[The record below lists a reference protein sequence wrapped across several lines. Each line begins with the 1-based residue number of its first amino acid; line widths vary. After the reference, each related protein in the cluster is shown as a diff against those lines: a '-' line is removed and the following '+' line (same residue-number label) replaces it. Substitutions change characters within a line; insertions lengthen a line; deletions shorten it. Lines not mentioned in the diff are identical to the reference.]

1 MTKTETI
8 RHLPTSEQVQAAAQD
23 LKQLPQAI
31 VEHLTPILPSIEL
44 AMEAQRRTIELLT
57 AQAMQQIVQTQAQAL
72 QAIQAQQQTSERA
85 LTSALTR
92 LTEQSSALQTLPK
105 QTKQAA
111 AQAMQAAQEMQDAI
125 SNRPPLTIMQGIVLM
140 VCGAILAAALTL
152 AGMRAFDA
160 PAPPDGQQQAQ
171 QQTPQQPQQQQQ

>member
-1 MTKTETI
+1 MTKTETM

-31 VEHLTPILPSIEL
+31 IEQLAPILPDIEQ
-44 AMEAQRRTIELLT
+44 AMQAQRRTIELLT

-72 QAIQAQQQTSERA
+72 QTIQAQQQTSERA

-105 QTKQAA
+105 QTKEAA
-111 AQAMQAAQEMQDAI
+111 AQAMQAGQEMQDAI
-125 SNRPPLTIMQGIVLM
+125 SNRPPLTLTQGILLM

-160 PAPPDGQQQAQ
+160 PAPQNA
-171 QQTPQQPQQQQQ
+171 PQQPQQQQQ

>member
-1 MTKTETI
+1 MTKLQTI
-8 RHLPTSEQVQAAAQD
+8 QRLPTSAQVQAAAQD
-23 LKQLPQAI
+23 LQQLPRAI
-31 VEHLTPILPSIEL
+31 IEHLTPILPSIDQ
-44 AMEAQRRTIELLT
+44 AMEAQRRTIETLT
-57 AQAMQQIVQTQAQAL
+57 AQAMQRIVQTQTEAL
-72 QAIQAQQQTSERA
+72 QSIQAQQQMTERA
-85 LTSALTR
+85 LIDALAR

-125 SNRPPLTIMQGIVLM
+125 SNRPPLTLMQGILLM

-160 PAPPDGQQQAQ
+160 PAPQNVP
-171 QQTPQQPQQQQQ
+171 QQTPQHPQQQQH

>member
-1 MTKTETI
+1 MTKTETMQ
-8 RHLPTSEQVQAAAQD
+8 HLPTSAQVQAAAQD
-23 LKQLPQAI
+23 LQQLPQAI
-31 VEHLTPILPSIEL
+31 IEQLAPILPDIEQ
-44 AMEAQRRTIELLT
+44 AMQAQRRTIELLT

-72 QAIQAQQQTSERA
+72 QTIQAQQQTSERA

-92 LTEQSSALQTLPK
+92 LTEQSSALQSLPK
-105 QTKQAA
+105 QTRQAA

-160 PAPPDGQQQAQ
+160 PAPPDGQQQ
-171 QQTPQQPQQQQQ
+171 TPQQPQQQQQ

>member
-23 LKQLPQAI
+23 LQQLPQAI
-31 VEHLTPILPSIEL
+31 VEHLTPILPNIEQ
-44 AMEAQRRTIELLT
+44 AMEAQRRTIEALT
-57 AQAMQQIVQTQAQAL
+57 AQAVQRIVQTQAQAL

-92 LTEQSSALQTLPK
+92 LTEQTNALQTLPK

-111 AQAMQAAQEMQDAI
+111 AQAMQAAQSMQQTARKY
-125 SNRPPLTIMQGIVLM
+125 RPLRLWHVLALTLTSS
-140 VCGAILAAALTL
+140 ALAAGLTL
-152 AGMRAFDA
+152 AGMRAFGA
-160 PAPPDGQQQAQ
+160 PAPPDGQQQAPL
-171 QQTPQQPQQQQQ
+171 QTQQQQQ

>member
-1 MTKTETI
+1 MTKTETMQ
-8 RHLPTSEQVQAAAQD
+8 HLPTSEQVQAAAQD

-31 VEHLTPILPSIEL
+31 VEHLTPILPNIEL
-44 AMEAQRRTIELLT
+44 AMEAQRRTIETLT
-57 AQAMQQIVQTQAQAL
+57 AQAVQRIEQTQAQAL

-85 LTSALTR
+85 LTGALTR
-92 LTEQSSALQTLPK
+92 LTQQSSALQTLPGK
-105 QTKQAA
+105 TKEAA

-125 SNRPPLTIMQGIVLM
+125 SNRPPLTLTQGIVLM

-160 PAPPDGQQQAQ
+160 PAPQNGQQQAQ
-171 QQTPQQPQQQQQ
+171 QQTQQQQQ